1 MERNWKHVA
10 DVYLHTCH
18 GLKGSTAGTQL
29 QVLSTEHLLHL
40 ASKKVTEPQ
49 IHVCWKESLA
59 VKWSYILFKA
69 GTVRAGWSGL
79 AQLHFEYPEEWRLY
93 SLSGHLLQ
101 CLTTLTGGERGSLKK
116 KKLLVS
122 SHSLHRN
129 RITCVLAGV
138 SSLLP
143 CHHAPPWRDWIHLL
157 YILALGSYRQH

>member
-1 MERNWKHVA
+1 MA

-49 IHVCWKESLA
+49 NHVCWKESLA
-59 VKWSYILFKA
+59 AKWSYILFKA
-69 GTVRAGWSGL
+69 GPVRAGWSGL

-116 KKLLVS
+116 KNCLFLAIPYIETELHVFWLVS
-122 SHSLHRN
+122 LPSCPATMHLHEEIGSISSISSH
-129 RITCVLAGV
+129 
-138 SSLLP
+138 
-143 CHHAPPWRDWIHLL
+143 
-157 YILALGSYRQH
+157 